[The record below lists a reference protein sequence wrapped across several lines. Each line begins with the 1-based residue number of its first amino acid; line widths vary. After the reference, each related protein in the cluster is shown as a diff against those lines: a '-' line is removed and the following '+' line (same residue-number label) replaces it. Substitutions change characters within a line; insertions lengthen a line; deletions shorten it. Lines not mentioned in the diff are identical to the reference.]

1 MEFVIWGQ
9 RLEASVLEAVDR
21 RWGFALIGVEHRS
34 LAVEVVDSELEI
46 AGRFGS
52 GTVFAEKQ
60 VVAAGFAWTLFHLP
74 YVPFAADLPFFGKA
88 GGRRVNSFKKRGGL
102 IRSVDPVEV
111 VFVYQ
116 RRASLTGEKW
126 WVSTH
131 FGHSWLGSDN
141 AILGGVGIRA
151 LDPFGPGERV
161 TLGRGLVNQRVAPLV
176 EVSGP
181 FFVAWVTPSEYPRRG
196 SISLYSPQSS
206 L

>member
-9 RLEASVLEAVDR
+9 CLEASVLEAVDR
-21 RWGFALIGVEHRS
+21 S
-34 LAVEVVDSELEI
+34 LAVEVVDSKLEI

-74 YVPFAADLPFFGKA
+74 YVPFVDLPFFGKA

-116 RRASLTGEKW
+116 CRASLTSEKW

-131 FGHSWLGSDN
+131 FGHSWLSSDN

-151 LDPFGPGERV
+151 LDPFRAGERV
-161 TLGRGLVNQRVAPLV
+161 MLGRGLVNQRVAPLV

-181 FFVAWVTPSEYPRRG
+181 FFVAWITPSEYPRRG